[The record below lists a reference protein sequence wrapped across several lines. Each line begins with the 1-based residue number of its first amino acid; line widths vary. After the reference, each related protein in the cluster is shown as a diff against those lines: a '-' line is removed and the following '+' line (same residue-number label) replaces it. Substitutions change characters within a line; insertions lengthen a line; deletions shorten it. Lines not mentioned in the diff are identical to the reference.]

1 MKGSDECMRNPKV
14 VLAMIGGVIL
24 SFGIGAYVGAATNN
38 AEPGSVS
45 DPIITKSY
53 LEERLS
59 AYSTTTNNS
68 NLDSIESKIASLQ
81 SQIEE
86 LKSGNEELKKKL
98 AEKNSLSVPNA
109 PAIQNNFKKVVIKSG
124 QKLVMKYGTEM
135 VFYSGKGVFKTSN
148 NKYILDLT
156 ERNHVATETEPL
168 LYHIYLIRSG
178 CNLEVTKDTVVYIRG
193 TYSVK

>member
-1 MKGSDECMRNPKV
+1 MKNSKV
-14 VLAMIGGVIL
+14 VLSMIGGVII

-38 AEPGSVS
+38 TEPGSVS

-53 LEERLS
+53 LEERL
-59 AYSTTTNNS
+59 ANYNATTNNS
-68 NLDSIESKIASLQ
+68 NLDSIENKITSLQ
-81 SQIEE
+81 NQVEE
-86 LKSGNEELKKKL
+86 LKSSNEELKKKVS
-98 AEKNSLSVPNA
+98 EKNKSFV
-109 PAIQNNFKKVVIKSG
+109 QNNFKKVVIKNG
-124 QKLVMKYGTEM
+124 KKLVMKYGTEM

-156 ERNHVATETEPL
+156 ERSHVTTESEPL
-168 LYHIYLIRSG
+168 LYHTYLIRSG